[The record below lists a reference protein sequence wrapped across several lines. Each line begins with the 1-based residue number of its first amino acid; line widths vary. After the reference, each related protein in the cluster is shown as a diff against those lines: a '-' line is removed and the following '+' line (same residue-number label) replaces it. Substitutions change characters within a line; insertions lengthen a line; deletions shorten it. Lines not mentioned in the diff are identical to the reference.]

1 MEDGGR
7 TSPLD
12 YVGDEDLSPASL
24 DEILDIVEEKLG
36 GSSRKWVKGSIAAL
50 KKARADIVFL
60 QEENEILRNI
70 NEEGEN
76 TKSTHGKRVP
86 NIKKEIKRENK
97 RIERI

>member
-1 MEDGGR
+1 LER
-7 TSPLD
+7 VRLFLLD
-12 YVGDEDLSPASL
+12 RGDDV
-24 DEILDIVEEKLG
+24 ILEEKLG

-76 TKSTHGKRVP
+76 TKSTHGKRVQTL
-86 NIKKEIKRENK
+86 KKKLKEKILSTIYLKILELL
-97 RIERI
+97 I